1 MLATRYLRNA
11 YPQKHES
18 LAGTEL
24 SHHNNRISHD
34 PPPPPPN
41 RHPSPSQSSAPSPDP
56 GVSHSQQSKTVIR
69 IRRIGPATTAGAELA
84 KHDAAVLDA
93 VELGVL
99 DVPLVRRLLRRLQ
112 RPLDVVPV
120 VACEIHSLIS
130 SLIDR
135 TERDG
140 TGGGGG
146 GVGSCGC
153 SDS

>member
-1 MLATRYLRNA
+1 MLVTRYLRNA

-18 LAGTEL
+18 LPGTEL
-24 SHHNNRISHD
+24 SHHNNRIYYDH
-34 PPPPPPN
+34 PPPPSHH
-41 RHPSPSQSSAPSPDP
+41 RHPSPSQSSARSAPTAT
-56 GVSHSQQSKTVIR
+56 QQSKTVIR
-69 IRRIGPATTAGAELA
+69 IRRIGPAAAAGAELA
-84 KHDAAVLDA
+84 KHNAAVLDA